1 MALADPVALL
11 ESLRSHPAETEW
23 FEFKLNNFDPE
34 EIGEYISALANSAML
49 HDKRHA
55 YLVFGVSD
63 GTHELKGTNVRL
75 RRETVKGDLFEH
87 WLMRMLNPRINVTIE
102 ECEID
107 GKHVEIVCIEPAY
120 DRPVRF
126 LNVAYVRVNSVKKRL
141 DEFPEKER
149 TLWYLT
155 NRYAFEEGVAAIS
168 FAGLYAVNTKID
180 PAGLPLKS
188 CTIITGPAEPPVH
201 AIHDRQPLVLDPA
214 DYDAWLDPATPEAD
228 LFAILGRHIN
238 GRMEFHRVDRQ
249 VNSNRWQGGSEA
261 IQPV

>member
-1 MALADPVALL
+1 MCGRFTHAMTWSQVYHLYNIHNEQRRAKNAPPRYNICPTDTVEFIHL
-11 ESLRSHPAETEW
+11 EGDRKVYAEGRWGLVPPFFTEM
-23 FEFKLNNFDPE
+23 KKGPPL
-34 EIGEYISALANSAML
+34 INS
-49 HDKRHA
+49 
-55 YLVFGVSD
+55 
-63 GTHELKGTNVRL
+63 
-75 RRETVKGDLFEH
+75 
-87 WLMRMLNPRINVTIE
+87 TIE
-102 ECEID
+102 RVTQLGVFRGAFARTRCLIPAD
-107 GKHVEIVCIEPAY
+107 GYYEW
-120 DRPVRF
+120 
-126 LNVAYVRVNSVKKRL
+126 
-141 DEFPEKER
+141 
-149 TLWYLT
+149 T
-155 NRYAFEEGVAAIS
+155 VAADKGKDPHWIHMPGGEGFS

-188 CTIITGPAEPPVH
+188 CTIITGPAEPPVN